1 MSVGRIR
8 SGSGNLHHNVAQDI
22 GARILKGEFAP
33 GTLLPNE
40 ADWCRAYKVSR
51 TAVREAI
58 KTLAGKGMIQSRPK
72 IGSRVEP
79 RSSWNLLDRDVL
91 KWYGAAVDYG
101 HFAQDVQ
108 QIRFMVEPEAAAL
121 ASSNRTP
128 EQLAEIETAYDEM
141 AAALTERAWNVADVR
156 FHLAILNASGNELII
171 PFGKAI
177 EVMLAKLFVHTAAD
191 ADHWS
196 DALPF
201 HKAIAAAI
209 REQKPHSARRAV
221 RRLLARTQNTIDT
234 AARRRGQAP
243 ARK

>member
-1 MSVGRIR
+1 MGVGRVR
-8 SGSGNLHHNVAQDI
+8 TGGGNLHYKVAQDI

-33 GTLLPNE
+33 GALLPNE
-40 ADWCRAYKVSR
+40 AEWGRAYKVSR

-79 RSSWNLLDRDVL
+79 RASWNLLDRDVL
-91 KWYGAAVDYG
+91 AWYGATVAYG
-101 HFAQDVQ
+101 RFAQEVQ

-121 ASSNRTP
+121 SSINRTAA
-128 EQLAEIETAYDEM
+128 QLAEIEKAYEDM
-141 AAALTERAWNVADVR
+141 AAAVTERAWNVADVQ

-171 PFGKAI
+171 PFGRAI
-177 EVMLAKLFVHTAAD
+177 EIMLVKLFVHTAAD

-201 HKAIAAAI
+201 HKAIVTAI
-209 REQKPHSARRAV
+209 RDQKPLSARRAV
-221 RRLLARTQNTIDT
+221 RRLLTRTQNTIEK
-234 AARRRGQAP
+234 AAKRRA
-243 ARK
+243 AV